1 MALLM
6 SQAERWLSSE
16 CLLSLLKESP
26 EGFSEHALLKR
37 LHQEGHINLEAD
49 SFHDLVK
56 LFRMHFLLFHRLY
69 LLRDELHAEGLG
81 TLNIQALSI
90 RLLPYTSRQQGLVT
104 DDPLRRYYLDL
115 QHLEHTSEPML
126 ESMLAGFWS
135 ALKTPADDCAQQQAL
150 QLLELD
156 ASASDKQIK
165 LAWRRLAMRHHPD
178 RGGDDETIKQLNQA
192 VSLLLPGR

>member
-1 MALLM
+1 M
-6 SQAERWLSSE
+6 SQAEHWLSSE
-16 CLLSLLKESP
+16 CLLNLLKGKP
-26 EGFSEHALLKR
+26 EGFSEHALLKQ

-81 TLNIQALSI
+81 TLSIQALSI
-90 RLLPYTSRQQGLVT
+90 RLLPYASSQQGLIT

-115 QHLEHTSEPML
+115 QHLDHTSESML

-135 ALKTPADDCAQQQAL
+135 ALKSPADDCAQQQAL

-156 ASASDKQIK
+156 ANASDKQIK
-165 LAWRRLAMRHHPD
+165 QAWRRLAMRHHPD
-178 RGGDDETIKQLNQA
+178 RGGDEETIKQLNQA
-192 VSLLLPGR
+192 LSLLLPGR

>member
-1 MALLM
+1 M
-6 SQAERWLSSE
+6 SQAEHWLSSE
-16 CLLSLLKESP
+16 YLLSQLKERP
-26 EGFSEHALLKR
+26 EGISEHALIKQ
-37 LHQEGHINLEAD
+37 LHQDGHIKLEAD
-49 SFHDLVK
+49 SFRDLVK

-69 LLRDELHAEGLG
+69 LLRDELHAQGCGSLSV
-81 TLNIQALSI
+81 QALSI
-90 RLLPYTSRQQGLVT
+90 RLLPYAASQQGLVT

-115 QHLEHTSEPML
+115 QNLENDASESML

-135 ALKTPADDCAQQQAL
+135 ALKPPADESAQQQAL

-156 ASASDKQIK
+156 ANASDREIKQ
-165 LAWRRLAMRHHPD
+165 AWRRLAMRHHPD